1 MNNRLWLQISVI
13 AACSLFL
20 SACASDFAIVEKKD
34 GTVSPTSANQ
44 SSPNPLTSQSPAI
57 VALPLNLT
65 CNELMN
71 PANLYDFNPNFSF
84 DPSAKFLETTLSK
97 QINDLDKVNC
107 VYLNLSS
114 QQTIQL
120 SVIKVSQESVQ
131 ALAEKVENIP
141 GVTKEKSPEG
151 VSSLFINDLGVG
163 TTIQLVDN
171 YCISVTSTGFQQA
184 SDAQNFITPI
194 VNSLR

>member
-1 MNNRLWLQISVI
+1 MNNRLWLHISVI
-13 AACSLFL
+13 AACSLLL
-20 SACASDFAIVEKKD
+20 SACASDFANVEKKD
-34 GTVSPTSANQ
+34 GTISPTSANQ
-44 SSPNPLTSQSPAI
+44 SSPAPLASQSPAI

-97 QINDLDKVNC
+97 QMNDLDKVNC

-120 SVIKVSQESVQ
+120 SVTKVSQESVH

-171 YCISVTSTGFQQA
+171 YCVSVTSTGFQQA
-184 SDAQNFITPI
+184 SDAQDFITPI